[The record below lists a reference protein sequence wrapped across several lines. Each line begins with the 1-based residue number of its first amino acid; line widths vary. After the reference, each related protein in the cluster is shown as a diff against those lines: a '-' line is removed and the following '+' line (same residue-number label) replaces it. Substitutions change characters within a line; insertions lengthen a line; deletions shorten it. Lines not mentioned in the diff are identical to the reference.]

1 MAEHSNDSTGQ
12 GSTDPGRGS
21 LTFSASQRFVRPMQR
36 EITALINAYHQ
47 AMSEGDEEARS
58 HLREAIL
65 TKLDEFDASAGDG
78 HTYPD
83 WIRPVMRANA
93 HGAFAELDEA
103 VHFELEGERHAE
115 IDMHKAISA
124 NNLSDHY
131 RRLGQLDDAIACAER
146 AHRLW
151 PENEGIIVNLA
162 LALFHA
168 GRKRD
173 AGRIIAKLGE
183 LASLEDPRD
192 ILAAHLR
199 FEDEMCEMAELP
211 EVQAL
216 YERLRTVHN
225 PNDENARD

>member
-1 MAEHSNDSTGQ
+1 MAERAGESEG
-12 GSTDPGRGS
+12 PGRGS
-21 LTFSASQRFVRPMQR
+21 LTFAASQRFVRPMQR

-47 AMSEGDEEARS
+47 AVSEGDDEARS

-78 HTYPD
+78 HAYPD

-103 VHFELEGERHAE
+103 IRYELEGERHAE
-115 IDMHKAISA
+115 LDMHKAISA

-131 RRLGQLDDAIACAER
+131 RRLADFERAIAYAER
-146 AHRLW
+146 AHNLW

-168 GRKRD
+168 GRKKD
-173 AGRIIAKLGE
+173 AGQIIAKLSE

-216 YERLRTVHN
+216 YERIRTLHN
-225 PNDENARD
+225 PNESA